1 MNGVFV
7 ILDIDI
13 VFKIR
18 PIFISSANVYYENIP
33 SESSLDLTLR
43 QGLPLQRT
51 TASSEISDDETYTS
65 SLLKM
70 SVRYKTQFN
79 V

>member
-43 QGLPLQRT
+43 QGLP
-51 TASSEISDDETYTS
+51 
-65 SLLKM
+65 
-70 SVRYKTQFN
+70 
-79 V
+79 